1 MSQDFVRQLPGTGL
15 KIQRKAGLGNALHLD
30 VPMLLLLLIISAYGL
45 VILYSA
51 VGQQIEPV
59 ISQGIKVLVGLSAM
73 VVIAQISPVVYMRLA
88 PWIFLIGLIALVL
101 IYFFGVEVKGSR
113 RWLRIPGI
121 VTFQPSEIM
130 KLMLPLILAWYFHD
144 RHLPPRARHV
154 FWSLMLIFVPVML
167 IAFQPDLGTSLIIA
181 ASGLFV
187 LLLAG
192 VSWRLVLMAIG
203 LGVSAAPALWF
214 VLRDYQK
221 QRILTLLDPE
231 RDPLGAGWNI
241 IQSKTAI
248 GSGGLFGKGLFEGT
262 QSNLDFLPES
272 QTDFIVAVLAEEL
285 GLAGV
290 VVLLILYLL
299 LIGRGV
305 ILSVQAQ
312 DTFGRLLSGSIT
324 FTFFV
329 YVFVNMGMVS
339 GILPVVG
346 VPLPFVS
353 YGGTSILTLFL
364 GFGILMSVHVAKDI
378 INGWKLVVLSGKQ
391 RNDMST
397 RIRFFI
403 GGTSVHCCTMCSW

>member
-1 MSQDFVRQLPGTGL
+1 MSQDFVRQLPGSGLVTKPKTG
-15 KIQRKAGLGNALHLD
+15 IGDAIHLD
-30 VPMLLLLLIISAYGL
+30 IPMLLLLLIISAYGL
-45 VILYSA
+45 LILYSA
-51 VGQQIEPV
+51 LGQQIELV
-59 ISQGIKVLVGLSAM
+59 ISQSIKMMIGLGVM
-73 VVIAQISPVVYMRLA
+73 LVIAQISPSVYMRLA
-88 PWIFLIGLIALVL
+88 PWIFLLGLIALVL
-101 IYFFGVEVKGSR
+101 IYFFGIEIKGSR

-121 VTFQPSEIM
+121 TNFQPSEIM
-130 KLMLPLILAWYFHD
+130 KLILPLILAWYFQD
-144 RHLPPRARHV
+144 RHLPPKVRHV
-154 FWSLMLIFVPVML
+154 FWSLVIIIIPVML

-192 VSWRLVLMAIG
+192 VSWRLVFSAIG
-203 LGVSAAPALWF
+203 LAVVAAPALWF
-214 VLRDYQK
+214 VLRDYQRT
-221 QRILTLLDPE
+221 RILTLLDPE

-272 QTDFIVAVLAEEL
+272 QTDFIIAVLGEEL

-353 YGGTSILTLFL
+353 YGGTSIITLFA
-364 GFGILMSVHVAKDI
+364 GFGILMSVHTH
-378 INGWKLVVLSGKQ
+378 
-391 RNDMST
+391 R
-397 RIRFFI
+397 RI
-403 GGTSVHCCTMCSW
+403 TL

>member
-1 MSQDFVRQLPGTGL
+1 VSQDFVRQLPRSGL
-15 KIQRKAGLGNALHLD
+15 MKQRKAGLGHVIHLD
-30 VPMLLLLLIISAYGL
+30 IPMLLLLLIISAYGL
-45 VILYSA
+45 LILYSA
-51 VGQQIEPV
+51 VGQQVEPV
-59 ISQGIKVLVGLSAM
+59 ISQGVKILVGLVSM
-73 VVIAQISPVVYMRLA
+73 VVIAQISPIVYMRLA
-88 PWIFLIGLIALVL
+88 PWIFLIGLIALVFV
-101 IYFFGVEVKGSR
+101 YFFGVEVKGSR

-130 KLMLPLILAWYFHD
+130 KLMLPLILAWYFQD
-144 RHLPPRARHV
+144 RHLPPKARHV
-154 FWSLMLIFVPVML
+154 FWSLMLIVIPVML

-187 LLLAG
+187 LFLAG
-192 VSWRLVLMAIG
+192 VSWRLVFSAIG
-203 LGVSAAPALWF
+203 LGVLTAPALWF
-214 VLRDYQK
+214 VLRDYQQ
-221 QRILTLLDPE
+221 QRILTLLNPE

-272 QTDFIVAVLAEEL
+272 QTDFIVAVLGEEF
-285 GLAGV
+285 GLAGIIT
-290 VVLLILYLL
+290 LLILYLL

-305 ILSVQAQ
+305 MLSVQAQ

-364 GFGILMSVHVAKDI
+364 GFGILMSVHTHRRRT
-378 INGWKLVVLSGKQ
+378 L
-391 RNDMST
+391 
-397 RIRFFI
+397 
-403 GGTSVHCCTMCSW
+403 

>member
-1 MSQDFVRQLPGTGL
+1 MSQDFVRQLPGSGL
-15 KIQRKAGLGNALHLD
+15 LAQRKAGMGDVIHVD

-45 VILYSA
+45 LILYSA

-59 ISQGIKVLVGLSAM
+59 ISQGTKILVGLSAM
-73 VVIAQISPVVYMRLA
+73 LVIAQIPPIVYLRLA

-101 IYFFGVEVKGSR
+101 VYFFGVEVKGAR

-121 VTFQPSEIM
+121 TNFQPSEIM
-130 KLMLPLILAWYFHD
+130 KLILPLMLAWYFQH
-144 RHLPPRARHV
+144 RHLPPKAKHV
-154 FWSLMLIFVPVML
+154 FWSLVITIIPVIL

-192 VSWRLVLMAIG
+192 ISWRLVLSTIG
-203 LGVSAAPALWF
+203 IGVLTAPALWF
-214 VLRDYQK
+214 VLRDYQQ

-272 QTDFIVAVLAEEL
+272 QTDFIVAVLGEEL

-290 VVLLILYLL
+290 VGLLILYLL

-305 ILSVQAQ
+305 ILAVQAQ

-353 YGGTSILTLFL
+353 YGGTSVITLFI
-364 GFGILMSVHVAKDI
+364 GFGILMSVRTH
-378 INGWKLVVLSGKQ
+378 
-391 RNDMST
+391 R
-397 RIRFFI
+397 RI
-403 GGTSVHCCTMCSW
+403 TL

>member
-1 MSQDFVRQLPGTGL
+1 MSQDFVRQLPRSGL
-15 KIQRKAGLGNALHLD
+15 MRQRKSGLGDVIHLD
-30 VPMLLLLLIISAYGL
+30 IPMLLLLLIISAYGL
-45 VILYSA
+45 LILYSA
-51 VGQQIEPV
+51 VGQQVEPV
-59 ISQGIKVLVGLSAM
+59 ISQGVKILVGLVSM
-73 VVIAQISPVVYMRLA
+73 VVIAQISPIVYMRLA
-88 PWIFLIGLIALVL
+88 PWIFLIGLIALVFV
-101 IYFFGVEVKGSR
+101 YFFGVEVKGSR

-130 KLMLPLILAWYFHD
+130 KLMLPLILAWYFQD
-144 RHLPPRARHV
+144 RHLPPKARHV
-154 FWSLMLIFVPVML
+154 FWSLMLIVIPVML
-167 IAFQPDLGTSLIIA
+167 IVFQPDLGTSLIIA

-187 LLLAG
+187 LFLAG
-192 VSWRLVLMAIG
+192 VSWRLVFSAIG
-203 LGVSAAPALWF
+203 LGVLTAPALWF
-214 VLRDYQK
+214 VLRDYQQ

-272 QTDFIVAVLAEEL
+272 QTDFIVAVLGEEF
-285 GLAGV
+285 GFAGIV
-290 VVLLILYLL
+290 TLLILYLL

-305 ILSVQAQ
+305 MLSVQAQ

-364 GFGILMSVHVAKDI
+364 GFGILMSVHTHRRRT
-378 INGWKLVVLSGKQ
+378 L
-391 RNDMST
+391 
-397 RIRFFI
+397 
-403 GGTSVHCCTMCSW
+403 

>member
-1 MSQDFVRQLPGTGL
+1 VSQDFVRQLPGSGL
-15 KIQRKAGLGNALHLD
+15 LAQRKAGMGDVIHVD

-45 VILYSA
+45 LILYSA

-59 ISQGIKVLVGLSAM
+59 ISQGTKILVGLSAM
-73 VVIAQISPVVYMRLA
+73 LVIAQIPPIVYLRLA

-101 IYFFGVEVKGSR
+101 VYFFGVEVKGAR

-121 VTFQPSEIM
+121 TNFQPSEIM
-130 KLMLPLILAWYFHD
+130 KLILPLMLAWYFQH
-144 RHLPPRARHV
+144 RHLPPKAKHV
-154 FWSLMLIFVPVML
+154 FWSLAITIIPVIL

-192 VSWRLVLMAIG
+192 IPWRLVLSTIG
-203 LGVSAAPALWF
+203 IGVLTAPALWF
-214 VLRDYQK
+214 VLRDYQQ

-231 RDPLGAGWNI
+231 RDPLGTGWNI

-272 QTDFIVAVLAEEL
+272 QTDFIVAVLGEEL

-290 VVLLILYLL
+290 VGLLILYLL

-305 ILSVQAQ
+305 ILAVQAQ

-353 YGGTSILTLFL
+353 YGGTSVITLFI
-364 GFGILMSVHVAKDI
+364 GFGILMSVRTH
-378 INGWKLVVLSGKQ
+378 
-391 RNDMST
+391 R
-397 RIRFFI
+397 RI
-403 GGTSVHCCTMCSW
+403 TL

>member
-1 MSQDFVRQLPGTGL
+1 MSQDFVRQLPRSGL
-15 KIQRKAGLGNALHLD
+15 MKQGKAGLGDVIHLD
-30 VPMLLLLLIISAYGL
+30 IPMLLLLLIISAYGL
-45 VILYSA
+45 LILYSA
-51 VGQQIEPV
+51 VGQQVEPV
-59 ISQGIKVLVGLSAM
+59 ISQGVKILVGLVSM
-73 VVIAQISPVVYMRLA
+73 VVIAQISPIVYMRLS
-88 PWIFLIGLIALVL
+88 PWIFLIGLIALVCV
-101 IYFFGVEVKGSR
+101 YFFGVEVKGSR

-130 KLMLPLILAWYFHD
+130 KLMLPLILAWYFQD
-144 RHLPPRARHV
+144 RHLPPKARHV
-154 FWSLMLIFVPVML
+154 FWSLMLIVIPVML

-187 LLLAG
+187 LFLAG
-192 VSWRLVLMAIG
+192 VSWRLVFSAIG
-203 LGVSAAPALWF
+203 LGVLTAPASWF
-214 VLRDYQK
+214 VLRDYQQ

-272 QTDFIVAVLAEEL
+272 QTDFIVAVLAEEF
-285 GLAGV
+285 GFAGIV
-290 VVLLILYLL
+290 TLLILYLL

-305 ILSVQAQ
+305 MLSVQAQ

-364 GFGILMSVHVAKDI
+364 GFGILMSVHTH
-378 INGWKLVVLSGKQ
+378 
-391 RNDMST
+391 RR
-397 RIRFFI
+397 RIL
-403 GGTSVHCCTMCSW
+403 

>member
-1 MSQDFVRQLPGTGL
+1 MSQDFIRQLPGSGL
-15 KIQRKAGLGNALHLD
+15 LTQRKVGIGDVIHVD

-45 VILYSA
+45 LILYSA

-59 ISQGIKVLVGLSAM
+59 ISQGTKILVGLSAM
-73 VVIAQISPVVYMRLA
+73 LVIAQIPPIVYMRLA
-88 PWIFLIGLIALVL
+88 PWIFLVGLIALAL
-101 IYFFGVEVKGSR
+101 IYFFGVEVKGAR

-130 KLMLPLILAWYFHD
+130 KLMLPLILAWYFQE
-144 RHLPPRARHV
+144 RHLPPKARHV
-154 FWSLMLIFVPVML
+154 FWSLMIIVIPVML

-192 VSWRLVLMAIG
+192 VSWRLVFSTIG
-203 LGVSAAPALWF
+203 IGVLTAPALWF
-214 VLRDYQK
+214 VLRDYQQ

-272 QTDFIVAVLAEEL
+272 QTDFIVAVLGEEL

-290 VVLLILYLL
+290 VGLLILYLL

-339 GILPVVG
+339 GMLPVVG

-353 YGGTSILTLFL
+353 YGGTSILTLFI
-364 GFGILMSVHVAKDI
+364 GFGFLMSVRTHR
-378 INGWKLVVLSGKQ
+378 
-391 RNDMST
+391 RN
-397 RIRFFI
+397 I
-403 GGTSVHCCTMCSW
+403 

>member
-1 MSQDFVRQLPGTGL
+1 MSQDFVRQLPRSGL
-15 KIQRKAGLGNALHLD
+15 MKQRKAGLGHVIHLD
-30 VPMLLLLLIISAYGL
+30 IPMLLLLLIISAYGL
-45 VILYSA
+45 LILYSA
-51 VGQQIEPV
+51 VGQQVEPV
-59 ISQGIKVLVGLSAM
+59 ISQGVKILVGLVSM
-73 VVIAQISPVVYMRLA
+73 VVIAQISPIVYMRLA
-88 PWIFLIGLIALVL
+88 PWIFLIGLIALVFV
-101 IYFFGVEVKGSR
+101 YFFGVEVKGSR

-130 KLMLPLILAWYFHD
+130 KLMLPLILAWYFQD
-144 RHLPPRARHV
+144 RHLPPKARHV
-154 FWSLMLIFVPVML
+154 FWSLMLIVIPVML

-187 LLLAG
+187 LFLAG
-192 VSWRLVLMAIG
+192 VSWRLVFSAIG
-203 LGVSAAPALWF
+203 LGVLTAPALWF
-214 VLRDYQK
+214 VLRDYQQ

-272 QTDFIVAVLAEEL
+272 QTDFIVAVLGEEF
-285 GLAGV
+285 GFAGIV
-290 VVLLILYLL
+290 TLLILYLL

-305 ILSVQAQ
+305 MLSVQAQ

-364 GFGILMSVHVAKDI
+364 GFGILMSVHTHRRRT
-378 INGWKLVVLSGKQ
+378 L
-391 RNDMST
+391 
-397 RIRFFI
+397 
-403 GGTSVHCCTMCSW
+403 

>member
-1 MSQDFVRQLPGTGL
+1 VSQDFVRQLPGAGL
-15 KIQRKAGLGNALHLD
+15 LTQRKAGIGDVIHVD

-45 VILYSA
+45 LILYSA

-59 ISQGIKVLVGLSAM
+59 ISQSIKILVGLGVM
-73 VVIAQISPVVYMRLA
+73 LVIAQISPIVYMRLA

-101 IYFFGVEVKGSR
+101 IYFFGIEVKGAR

-121 VTFQPSEIM
+121 TNFQPSEIM
-130 KLMLPLILAWYFHD
+130 KLILPLMLAWYFQD
-144 RHLPPRARHV
+144 RHLPPKVRHV
-154 FWSLMLIFVPVML
+154 FWSLVIIIIPVML

-192 VSWRLVLMAIG
+192 VSWRLVFSAIG
-203 LGVSAAPALWF
+203 LCVVTMPALWF
-214 VLRDYQK
+214 VLRDYQRD
-221 QRILTLLDPE
+221 RILTLLDPE

-272 QTDFIVAVLAEEL
+272 QTDFIIAVLGEEL

-290 VVLLILYLL
+290 VGLLILYLL

-329 YVFVNMGMVS
+329 YVFVNIGMVS

-353 YGGTSILTLFL
+353 YGGTSILTLFA
-364 GFGILMSVHVAKDI
+364 GFGILMSVHTH
-378 INGWKLVVLSGKQ
+378 
-391 RNDMST
+391 R
-397 RIRFFI
+397 RI
-403 GGTSVHCCTMCSW
+403 TL

>member
-1 MSQDFVRQLPGTGL
+1 MSHDFVRQLPGSGL
-15 KIQRKAGLGNALHLD
+15 LAQRKAGMGDVIHVD

-45 VILYSA
+45 LILYSA

-59 ISQGIKVLVGLSAM
+59 ISQGTKILVGLSAM
-73 VVIAQISPVVYMRLA
+73 LVIAQIPPIVYLRLA

-101 IYFFGVEVKGSR
+101 VYFFGVEVKGAR

-121 VTFQPSEIM
+121 TNFQPSEIM
-130 KLMLPLILAWYFHD
+130 KLILPLMLAWYFQH
-144 RHLPPRARHV
+144 RHLPPKAKHV
-154 FWSLMLIFVPVML
+154 FWSLVITIIPVIL

-192 VSWRLVLMAIG
+192 ISWRLVLSTIG
-203 LGVSAAPALWF
+203 IGVLTAPALWF
-214 VLRDYQK
+214 VLRDYQQ

-272 QTDFIVAVLAEEL
+272 QTDFIVAVLGEEL

-290 VVLLILYLL
+290 VGLLILYLL
-299 LIGRGV
+299 LIGRGI
-305 ILSVQAQ
+305 ILAVQAQ

-353 YGGTSILTLFL
+353 YGGTSVITLFI
-364 GFGILMSVHVAKDI
+364 GFGVLMSVRTH
-378 INGWKLVVLSGKQ
+378 
-391 RNDMST
+391 R
-397 RIRFFI
+397 RI
-403 GGTSVHCCTMCSW
+403 TL